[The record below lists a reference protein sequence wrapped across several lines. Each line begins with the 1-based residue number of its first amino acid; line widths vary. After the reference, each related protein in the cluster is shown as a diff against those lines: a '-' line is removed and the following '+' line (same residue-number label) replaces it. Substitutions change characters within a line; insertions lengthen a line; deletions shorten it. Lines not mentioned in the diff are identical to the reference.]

1 MHGSQSLNDGKIRV
15 ALSSACDAEK
25 VARMVDACFLL
36 RGGQPCPLIF
46 IFSVLETLDF
56 YIQLVTQ

>member
-25 VARMVDACFLL
+25 VARMVDNVFCCVVGSRAPSYLYFLYW
-36 RGGQPCPLIF
+36 RP
-46 IFSVLETLDF
+46 
-56 YIQLVTQ
+56 